1 MCNSEVLKSLHP
13 RPCVR
18 VITLVWLRRDPP
30 RHDCRLTPS
39 PAVLS
44 ARQLALTRP
53 QHPPV
58 SSSQTQRRTQGQ
70 LSIMRCKTTGPL
82 EWGHCTRCEQQVNW
96 SNEGGKKNTL
106 RTFSLLKQS
115 MGKTCSG
122 GSDLTFLKN
131 RAQQLALL
139 SFKLATARSHTPS
152 TILLRCNKDYRYCS
166 CQKSNKMNP

>member
-1 MCNSEVLKSLHP
+1 MCNSEVLESLHP

-96 SNEGGKKNTL
+96 SNEGGKKYPPDIF
-106 RTFSLLKQS
+106 TFETVH
-115 MGKTCSG
+115 GKNMQRRLWL
-122 GSDLTFLKN
+122 DFKN

-139 SFKLATARSHTPS
+139 SFKLATARSHTPC

-166 CQKSNKMNP
+166 CPKSNKMNP